1 MMKNSQF
8 TTERQIEALV
18 AQGQSR
24 SMAEILAYRR
34 PPGVHG
40 TDTQAFAGCG
50 SLQKQLGKQT
60 ERVCKA
66 AMKHGYTPTG
76 NEMYNPTFARFEG
89 DPQAFSS
96 QGQGLGH
103 YIKLAE
109 ERGTGLQGDINI
121 APRAKAPPKKK
132 KLARDLIAKHM
143 QKRFEQN
150 PDLRF
155 TANRRELAEQ
165 ISEQHGDIRN

>member
-1 MMKNSQF
+1 MSNSQLA
-8 TTERQIEALV
+8 TDKQVEKMV
-18 AQGQSR
+18 KKGMSR
-24 SMAEILAYRR
+24 SMAEIIAYRTA
-34 PPGVHG
+34 PGVHG

-66 AMKHGYTPTG
+66 AMKHGYKPTG

-103 YIKLAE
+103 YLKLAE
-109 ERGTGLQGDINI
+109 ERGTGVKGDVNI
-121 APRAKAPPKKK
+121 EARAKAPPKKK
-132 KLARDLIAKHM
+132 KLAKDIVARHM
-143 QKRFEQN
+143 QQRFEQD
-150 PDLRF
+150 PGLKF